1 MIRRQLSNYAL
12 SCIHLITYDFKFIL
26 MLAADI
32 NQNTGPWSSVPSFTN
47 PACVL
52 TRQPK
57 PFMVGFLYSPP
68 DKADF
73 FSCINH
79 FYSQFNTLDTQEC
92 YVLMGFNINLLFK
105 CNEIFSNEIAETASE
120 EMPFHFF
127 YSLGQIT
134 TTPTGTT
141 DRTATLSHKV
151 SQFRLFF
158 RSLAH
163 TLHTKGIT
171 TKVA

>member
-1 MIRRQLSNYAL
+1 MMHILSLFLCQLLTLTKILDHEAL
-12 SCIHLITYDFKFIL
+12 SPHLQTQHVSQHG
-26 MLAADI
+26 
-32 NQNTGPWSSVPSFTN
+32 NQNHLW
-47 PACVL
+47 
-52 TRQPK
+52 QI
-57 PFMVGFLYSPP
+57 GFLYIPP

-73 FSCINH
+73 FSCINY
-79 FYSQFNTLDTQEC
+79 FCSQFNTLDTQKC

-105 CNEIFSNEIAETASE
+105 CNEIFSNKIAETASE
-120 EMPFHFF
+120 EMLFRFF
-127 YSLGQIT
+127 YSLEQIT
-134 TTPTGTT
+134 TTPTGTA